1 MAQIFAETMAGEVV
15 SGSVPSKGTVPVSGF
30 TGSCSVCL
38 EAVTEDAGERSIAKL
53 KCGHHFH
60 LDCIGSAFNAKGR
73 MQCPNC
79 RQVESGQWLYASGC
93 FLHEDFVDDFAFE
106 EEVEAYGGAANLHFS
121 PAPWCP
127 HQGSFAQFSLTF
139 EDLDIFSNG
148 YVDLRQ
154 GSRVSGSVGQ
164 ICPYLA
170 AQGLSLGGPSPQTED
185 FLGLHIGQHHRSSR
199 NSRRAAGF
207 HSTQRN
213 YGQQQASATS
223 SSIPTSYEGS
233 SQSYNPVG
241 GFLQPNSNRQHT
253 LGFLVG
259 SPQSIHAGVS
269 QGTSVST
276 GQIFGQLPLIRN
288 TQGINSNTHPRSH
301 SVNSSRNG
309 FVSSRR
315 TRQSEIP
322 STPQRASQGTSSEVA
337 WTATESVHEYTPLV
351 ASSTM
356 GQASSPLVGGDALG
370 WAATDNQVDPW
381 ATGMYVPQ
389 PSIGGSSH
397 WWAWVPPGNSHGQR
411 LVASTAP
418 NNYHHEGQFFGTGLF
433 PRPRAAPVAA
443 FSEQPAEGSYTWGYS
458 GF

>member
-1 MAQIFAETMAGEVV
+1 MSGEVV
-15 SGSVPSKGTVPVSGF
+15 NGMAPSKGLGPVTKFSV
-30 TGSCSVCL
+30 SCSVCL
-38 EAVTEDAGERSIAKL
+38 EVVTEDGGERSIAKL

-79 RQVESGQWLYASGC
+79 RQVEPGQWLYASGC
-93 FLHEDFVDDFAFE
+93 FLHEDFVDDLAFE
-106 EEVEAYGGAANLHFS
+106 EEVEAYGGATNLHFS

-139 EDLDIFSNG
+139 EELDNFSNG

-154 GSRVSGSVGQ
+154 GTRVSSSVGQ

-170 AQGLSLGGPSPQTED
+170 AQGLSLGGPSPHADD

-199 NSRRAAGF
+199 NMRRAASF

-223 SSIPTSYEGS
+223 GSMPTSYEGS
-233 SQSYNPVG
+233 SQSYSPVG
-241 GFLQPNSNRQHT
+241 GFLQPSNNRQHT

-259 SPQSIHAGVS
+259 SPQSVHAGVS
-269 QGTSVST
+269 QGTSMNS
-276 GQIFGQLPLIRN
+276 GRIFGQPPLIQS
-288 TQGINSNTHPRSH
+288 TQGINSNAHPHSHSH

-322 STPQRASQGTSSEVA
+322 STPQRASQGSSSEVG
-337 WTATESVHEYTPLV
+337 WTATEPVHDYTTPLV
-351 ASSTM
+351 ASNTM
-356 GQASSPLVGGDALG
+356 GQTSSPLVGGDALG
-370 WAATDNQVDPW
+370 WAAATDSQVDSW
-381 ATGMYVPQ
+381 TSGMYVPQ
-389 PSIGGSSH
+389 PSMAGSNH
-397 WWAWVPPGNSHGQR
+397 WWWVPTGNSHGQR
-411 LVASTAP
+411 LVANPAP
-418 NNYHHEGQFFGTGLF
+418 NSYHHEGQFFGTGLF
-433 PRPRAAPVAA
+433 PRPRAAPVAG